1 VSGRLK
7 NQAEE
12 RMSRIT
18 ALLLA
23 LVVCATGA
31 AAQDAGRVDGWV
43 VLPVD
48 EYKALRARAYP
59 PTPDPTPPPPLDA
72 TLTRVDY
79 DLRVNAAGD
88 SVAGQARLAI
98 DVLRQGWASVQI
110 PAGFLVRDARI
121 DGRPAA
127 LVDGNPPRVQL
138 SRPGRAILAL
148 DIVVPLGGQAGVES
162 IALPASGSAL
172 SAVTIVVPRAG
183 VDLTVTGGLVSE
195 QSEGPGESRWVVHGS
210 PGRGLTLA
218 WKRKAEDR
226 RGSLPLRARARVT
239 ELVSLGEDST
249 QVTASVL
256 LDVTQGLA
264 RDVSVAIP
272 AGVIVNHVS
281 GAAVADWNVER
292 GLLTVTFLEP
302 IASET
307 SVVLSG
313 EVRSAANGATTI
325 PLVRVPSAE
334 RETGGV
340 AVDVGGPGE
349 IENHQP
355 RGLEPADPADLGDI
369 ISGRESP
376 SMAAFRYTPTSGS
389 AARSL
394 TVNLTRYIAKAVL
407 VANIEEAQY
416 DALLTEDGKR
426 LVRARYAV
434 RSNQRPFLAVSLPPG
449 ATLWSA
455 SLAGQPVR
463 PALSPNGA
471 VLLPLRKGQA
481 NEDAPAFVVE
491 LLYLE
496 RGEAFHDKAD
506 VRLVLPAVDLPVSR
520 TGLTVHYSPLYS
532 VEPQMGTFRPSTE
545 LGPWTDALRQA
556 QAGGLGVPPPP
567 PPPPAP
573 PLLVEKDNE
582 MNGLLDQFRQEV
594 RVRPGVVPIAIP
606 FPSVGPW
613 IFLAAELTPETQSP
627 AVDLRL
633 RATGGDR

>member
-1 VSGRLK
+1 
-7 NQAEE
+7 
-12 RMSRIT
+12 MSRISV
-18 ALLLA
+18 LLLA
-23 LVVCATGA
+23 LAVSAPGA
-31 AAQDAGRVDGWV
+31 AAQDAARVDGWV

-59 PTPDPTPPPPLDA
+59 PVPDPTPPPPLDA

-138 SRPGRAILAL
+138 SRPGRVILTL
-148 DIVVPLGGQAGVES
+148 DIVVPLGAQAGVES

-172 SAVTIVVPRAG
+172 SAVTLVVPRAS

-195 QSEGPGESRWVVHGS
+195 QGETTGESRWVVHGT
-210 PGRGLTLA
+210 PGRALTLA

-226 RGSLPLRARARVT
+226 RASLPLRARARVT

-264 RDVSVAIP
+264 RDVTVAIP

-292 GLLTVTFLEP
+292 GLLTVSFLEP
-302 IASET
+302 IASQ
-307 SVVLSG
+307 SSIVLNG
-313 EVRSAANGATTI
+313 EMRTVADGATAI

-349 IENHQP
+349 IGERQP

-369 ISGRESP
+369 VAGRESP
-376 SMAAFRYTPTSGS
+376 SMAAFRFTPTSG
-389 AARSL
+389 AAPRSL
-394 TVNLTRYIAKAVL
+394 TVNLTRYTAKAVL

-434 RSNQRPFLAVSLPPG
+434 RSNQRPFLAVSLPSG

-455 SLAGQPVR
+455 SLGGQPVR

-471 VLLPLRKGQA
+471 VLLPLRKGRA

-496 RGEAFHDKAD
+496 RAEAFRDKSD

-520 TGLTVHYSPLYS
+520 TGLTVHYSPLYA
-532 VEPQMGTFRPSTE
+532 VEPQAGTFRPSTAY
-545 LGPWTDALRQA
+545 GPWTDALR
-556 QAGGLGVPPPP
+556 LVPPQGAAMAPPAP

-573 PLLVEKDNE
+573 RMETDKE
-582 MNGLLDQFRQEV
+582 MKGLLDQFRQEV

-606 FPSVGPW
+606 FPKVGPS

-627 AVDLRL
+627 AVDLRV

>member
-1 VSGRLK
+1 
-7 NQAEE
+7 
-12 RMSRIT
+12 MSRISS
-18 ALLLA
+18 LLLA
-23 LVVCATGA
+23 LVMMARGV
-31 AAQDAGRVDGWV
+31 AAQEPARADGWV

-59 PTPDPTPPPPLDA
+59 PDPDPTPPPPLDA
-72 TLTRVDY
+72 TLTRLDY
-79 DLRVNAAGD
+79 ELRVNAAGD

-98 DVLRQGWASVQI
+98 DVLRQGWASIQI

-121 DGRPAA
+121 DGRPTA
-127 LVDGNPPRVQL
+127 LVDGNPPRVLL
-138 SRPGRAILAL
+138 SRPGRSILTL
-148 DIVVPLGGQAGVES
+148 DVVVPLGAQGGIES
-162 IALPASGSAL
+162 IALPASSSAL
-172 SAVTIVVPRAG
+172 SAVALVVPRAG
-183 VDLTVTGGLVSE
+183 VDLTATNGLVSE
-195 QSEGPGESRWVVHGS
+195 HSESATESRWVVHGS
-210 PGRGLTLA
+210 PGRALTLA
-218 WKRKAEDR
+218 WKRKADDR
-226 RGSLPLRARARVT
+226 RGTLPLRARARVT
-239 ELVSLGEDST
+239 ELVYLGEDST

-264 RDVSVAIP
+264 RDVTVAIP
-272 AGVIVNHVS
+272 PGVIVNHVS
-281 GAAVADWNVER
+281 GAAVADWNVDR
-292 GLLTVTFLEP
+292 GLLTVSFLEP
-302 IASET
+302 IASQT
-307 SVVLSG
+307 SIVMGG
-313 EVRSAANGATTI
+313 EVRTTGDSAIAI

-349 IENHQP
+349 IGERQP

-369 ISGRESP
+369 VAGRESP
-376 SMAAFRYTPTSGS
+376 SMAAFRFTPTSG
-389 AARSL
+389 AAPRSL
-394 TVNLTRYIAKAVL
+394 TVNLTRYTAKAVL

-455 SLAGQPVR
+455 ALGGQPVR

-471 VLLPLRKGQA
+471 VLLPLRKGRA

-491 LLYLE
+491 LIYLE
-496 RGEAFHDKAD
+496 RSEAFRDKGD

-520 TGLTVHYSPLYS
+520 TGLTVHYSPLFA
-532 VEPQMGTFRPSTE
+532 VEPQPGTFRPSAE
-545 LGPWTDALRQA
+545 PGPWTEALRYNA
-556 QAGGLGVPPPP
+556 IVVAGTPPAP

-573 PLLVEKDNE
+573 LMEKDKE
-582 MNGLLDQFRQEV
+582 MKVLLDQFKQEA
-594 RVRPGVVPIAIP
+594 RVRPGVIPIAIA
-606 FPSVGPW
+606 FPKVGPS

-627 AVDLRL
+627 AVDLRV